1 MTTKEQTHFVVT
13 YKDAKESKV
22 LTLKA
27 RHIRD
32 SSLGPAF
39 VELSDFLFEGSG
51 LILNPSDEEVKEHFQ
66 DVRRLHLSIYHII
79 TIEEVGKTNRGMKL
93 KKEKSNV
100 VMLPPQ

>member
-13 YKDAKESKV
+13 YKDAKENKV

-27 RHIRD
+27 KHIKD

-39 VELSDFLFEGSG
+39 VELSEFVFDSSA
-51 LILNPSDEEVKEHFQ
+51 LILNPADEEVKEHFK

-79 TIEEVGKTNRGMKL
+79 TIEEVGKSNRGFKF

-100 VMLPPQ
+100 VVLPPQ